1 MTTHTHKWKYD
12 RKAQEWRCTRR
23 GCGEVVTVLEFVHTF
38 GRLGNLDVVPLQ
50 GIEQIVARRKRN
62 VHGDIRHPRAA

>member
-12 RKAQEWRCTRR
+12 RKKQEWRCK
-23 GCGEVVTVLEFVHTF
+23 CGETVTVLEFVHTF
-38 GRLGNLDVVPLQ
+38 GRLGNLDVVPEQ

-62 VHGDIRHPRAA
+62 VRGDIRHPKPA